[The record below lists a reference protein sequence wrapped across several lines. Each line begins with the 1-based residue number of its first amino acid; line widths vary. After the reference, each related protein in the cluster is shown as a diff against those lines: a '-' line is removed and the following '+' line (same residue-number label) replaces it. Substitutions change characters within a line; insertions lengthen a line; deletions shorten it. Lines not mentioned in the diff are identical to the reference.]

1 MKKSKSSRPGKK
13 RKNEKTPFGLREK
26 PIKTGLTSI
35 LGIKHSKN
43 VNINDK
49 NTDLLKKSTI

>member
-13 RKNEKTPFGLREK
+13 RKNEKTPFGLRKK
-26 PIKTGLTSI
+26 PKNRTHIHFRHKTL
-35 LGIKHSKN
+35 KN
-43 VNINDK
+43 VNISDK